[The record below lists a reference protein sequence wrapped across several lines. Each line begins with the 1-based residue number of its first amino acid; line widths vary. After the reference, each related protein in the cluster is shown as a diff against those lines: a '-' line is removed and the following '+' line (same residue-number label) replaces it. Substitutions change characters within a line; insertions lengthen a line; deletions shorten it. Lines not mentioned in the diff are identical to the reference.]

1 MVSCI
6 PPLWLTDVPADVDV
20 ASHVGSQL
28 DGANLGSISLT
39 ETGETPEGKSNQQTS
54 HEEHGF
60 IRGKEEDEDDGN
72 ADGVI
77 DHE

>member
-6 PPLWLTDVPADVDV
+6 SRLRLTDVPANVDV

-28 DGANLGSISLT
+28 DGADLGSVSLT
-39 ETGETPEGKSNQQTS
+39 KTSETSEGEPDQQTS
-54 HEEHGF
+54 HEEHGL